1 MCIIYC
7 IGALLCGV
15 SFLQKAVINK
25 LQKYF

>member
-7 IGALLCGV
+7 TGVLLCGV

-25 LQKYF
+25 LQRFL